1 MDMTLSTEG
10 LTVRL
15 GGQPVVSDVTT
26 RFPVGKLTA
35 IMGPNGAGKTTLVRA
50 LAVDL
55 AASEGNV
62 NWGDEPIASWAP
74 TELAQLRSFLSQ
86 DTPSDIPFT
95 VRDVVA
101 MGRAPYRQAGSDP
114 AHDRRVVDEAMETM
128 EVSELADRPFSNI
141 SGGERARASLAR
153 VLAQQAQVILLDE
166 PTASLD
172 LGHQENVLSC
182 LKREAGS
189 GRTVVA
195 VLHDLN
201 LAACH
206 ADRIL
211 FLDRGGIT
219 AEGAPEEVLE
229 TQFLTSLYRHP
240 IEVVDHPFRATP
252 LVVTRQP

>member
-1 MDMTLSTEG
+1 MTLSTER

-15 GGQPVVSDVTT
+15 GGRPVVSDVTT
-26 RFPVGKLTA
+26 CFPVGKLTA

-62 NWGDEPIASWAP
+62 NWGNEPIGSWAP
-74 TELAQLRSFLSQ
+74 TDLAQLRSFLSQ

-101 MGRAPYRQAGSDP
+101 MGRAPHRESSGSDP
-114 AHDRRVVDEAMETM
+114 AQDRRVVDEAMETM
-128 EVSELADRPFSNI
+128 EVSELADRRFSNI

-153 VLAQQAQVILLDE
+153 VLAQQAHVILLDE
-166 PTASLD
+166 PTSSLD

-182 LKREAGS
+182 FKAEAAS
-189 GRTVVA
+189 GRTVIA

-211 FLDRGGIT
+211 FLDEGTIA
-219 AEGAPEEVLE
+219 AEGSPEEVLE

-240 IEVVDHPFRATP
+240 IEVVDHPFRTTP
-252 LVVTRQP
+252 LVVTRER